1 MFFTT
6 NDGSQNTFLYQLTLD
21 KLELKKDKGTD
32 YILSW
37 RPKGVYNS
45 KLKLLYIAFLHS
57 IKLSGYEIGKKID
70 KDFLAVRQTKC
81 VTKIVNIYIA
91 YDLAV

>member
-1 MFFTT
+1 M
-6 NDGSQNTFLYQLTLD
+6 
-21 KLELKKDKGTD
+21 
-32 YILSW
+32 
-37 RPKGVYNS
+37 
-45 KLKLLYIAFLHS
+45 YIAFLHS